1 MAKIP
6 FKDSSYELELKTY
19 VFGFGKNSGKTFKE
33 VWETNPSYIDWCAK
47 DKVLPIPT
55 TIVNRYGRDKIVADH
70 KWIEE
75 RLGSIKNIV
84 EDFVFT
90 KEKLIDPLH
99 NFDWIKF

>member
-70 KWIEE
+70 STII
-75 RLGSIKNIV
+75 LMMNHTKN
-84 EDFVFT
+84 F
-90 KEKLIDPLH
+90 
-99 NFDWIKF
+99 